1 MSCPIG
7 NRIGCLIKII
17 TQYPA
22 CSGPGLWYP
31 SDTGNFRGGQGKQ
44 EARSP
49 YKKFICRLL
58 PG

>member
-1 MSCPIG
+1 VLAIG
-7 NRIGCLIKII
+7 YDLVEWSPKIWNGKRDKTI
-17 TQYPA
+17 IHI
-22 CSGPGLWYP
+22 
-31 SDTGNFRGGQGKQ
+31 DKQ